1 MIDISQ
7 TTAPKSDQLNAD
19 SLISGPR
26 TITITRVSA
35 NEGGDQPINVF
46 FEGDDNKP
54 FRPCK
59 SMRRV
64 MMAIWGNDGATYSGK
79 SMTIWRDPNVTWGGM
94 AVGGIRISHMSHMDR
109 DTTLAITE
117 SKTKRK
123 PLVVKVLK
131 VAAPTTTPPPTTAP
145 DNAFNLAHDAASKG
159 TAAFTAWW
167 NSDVGKTCRDKVK
180 PDMDELKATAA
191 AADAATTDE
200 APM

>member
-7 TTAPKSDQLNAD
+7 TTAPKSDQLNSD
-19 SLISGPR
+19 DLIGGPR

-64 MMAIWGNDGATYSGK
+64 MMAIWGNDGATYAGK

-123 PLVVKVLK
+123 PLVVKVLR
-131 VAAPTTTPPPTTAP
+131 ATAPTTPPPSAAP
-145 DNAFNLAHDAASKG
+145 DNARDLARAAANG
-159 TAAFTAWW
+159 GRAAFATWW
-167 NSDVGKTCRDKVK
+167 NSDVGKTCRDAAQGIM
-180 PDMDELKATAA
+180 PDLQAAVA

>member
-19 SLISGPR
+19 DLIGGPR

-59 SMRRV
+59 GVRRV
-64 MMAIWGNDGATYSGK
+64 MMAVWGNDGSTYAGK
-79 SMTIWRDPNVTWGGM
+79 SMTIWRDPDVTWGGM

-109 DTTLAITE
+109 DTTLAVTE

-123 PLVVKVLK
+123 PLVVKMLRVE
-131 VAAPTTTPPPTTAP
+131 APTPAPTTAAP
-145 DNAFNLAHDAASKG
+145 ENAFELAHAAASKG
-159 TAAFTAWW
+159 TAAFKEWW
-167 NSDVGKTCRDKVK
+167 NSDVGKTCREAVK
-180 PDMDELKATAA
+180 PNMAEIKATAA

>member
-7 TTAPKSDQLNAD
+7 TTAPKSDQLNSD
-19 SLISGPR
+19 DLIGGPR

-59 SMRRV
+59 GMRRV
-64 MMAIWGNDGATYSGK
+64 MMAIWGNNGATYAGK
-79 SMTIWRDPNVTWGGM
+79 SMTIWRDPSVTWGGM

-123 PLVVKVLK
+123 PLVVRMLSV
-131 VAAPTTTPPPTTAP
+131 VAPTAPTETP
-145 DNAFNLAHDAASKG
+145 DAAYALARAAAANGK
-159 TAAFTAWW
+159 AAFTTWW
-167 NSDVGKTCRDKVK
+167 QSDEGRACRDAVK
-180 PDMDELKATAA
+180 PIMPELQAAVA
-191 AADAATTDE
+191 AADAPPAHGDDE
-200 APM
+200 CPM

>member
-7 TTAPKSDQLNAD
+7 TTAPKSDQLNSD
-19 SLISGPR
+19 DLIGGPR

-59 SMRRV
+59 GMRRV
-64 MMAIWGNDGATYSGK
+64 MMAIWGNNGATYAGK
-79 SMTIWRDPNVTWGGM
+79 SMTIWRDPSVTWGGM
-94 AVGGIRISHMSHMDR
+94 AVGGIRISHMSHMER

-123 PLVVKVLK
+123 PLVVRMLTV
-131 VAAPTTTPPPTTAP
+131 APTETP
-145 DNAFNLAHDAASKG
+145 DAAYALARAAAANGK
-159 TAAFTAWW
+159 AAFTTWW
-167 NSDVGKTCRDKVK
+167 QSDEGRACRQAVQ
-180 PDMDELKATAA
+180 PIMPELQAAVA
-191 AADAATTDE
+191 AADAMPDDE

>member
-7 TTAPKSDQLNAD
+7 TTAPKSDQLNSD
-19 SLISGPR
+19 DLIGGPR

-59 SMRRV
+59 GMRRV
-64 MMAIWGNDGATYSGK
+64 MIAIWGNNGATYAGK
-79 SMTIWRDPNVTWGGM
+79 SMTIWRDPSVTWGGM

-123 PLVVKVLK
+123 PLVVRVLT
-131 VAAPTTTPPPTTAP
+131 VATPAPTETP
-145 DNAFNLAHDAASKG
+145 DAAYALARAAASNGK
-159 TAAFTAWW
+159 AAFTTWW
-167 NSDVGKTCRDKVK
+167 NSDEGKMCRDAVK
-180 PDMDELKATAA
+180 PIMPELQAAVA
-191 AADAATTDE
+191 AADAVPAQGDDE
-200 APM
+200 CPM

>member
-7 TTAPKSDQLNAD
+7 TTAPKSDQLNSD
-19 SLISGPR
+19 DLIGGPR

-59 SMRRV
+59 GVRRV
-64 MMAIWGNDGATYSGK
+64 MMAVWGNDGSTYAGK
-79 SMTIWRDPNVTWGGM
+79 SMTIWRDPSVTWGGM

-123 PLVVKVLK
+123 PLVVKMLRVE
-131 VAAPTTTPPPTTAP
+131 APTPAPTTAAP
-145 DNAFNLAHDAASKG
+145 ENAFELAHAAASKG
-159 TAAFTAWW
+159 TAAFTEWW
-167 NSDVGKTCRDKVK
+167 NSDVGKTCREAVK
-180 PDMDELKATAA
+180 PNMAEIKATAA
-191 AADAATTDE
+191 AADAAQDDA

>member
-7 TTAPKSDQLNAD
+7 TTAPKSDQLNSD
-19 SLISGPR
+19 DLIGGPR

-59 SMRRV
+59 GMRRV
-64 MMAIWGNDGATYSGK
+64 MMAIWGNNGATYAGK
-79 SMTIWRDPNVTWGGM
+79 SMTIWRDPSVTWGGM

-123 PLVVKVLK
+123 PLVVRVLT
-131 VAAPTTTPPPTTAP
+131 VATPAPTETP
-145 DNAFNLAHDAASKG
+145 DAAYALARAAASNGK
-159 TAAFTAWW
+159 AAFTTWW
-167 NSDVGKTCRDKVK
+167 NSDEGKMCRDAVK
-180 PDMDELKATAA
+180 PIMPELQAAVA
-191 AADAATTDE
+191 AADAVPAQGDDE
-200 APM
+200 CPM

>member
-7 TTAPKSDQLNAD
+7 TTAPKSDQLNSD
-19 SLISGPR
+19 DLIGGPR

-59 SMRRV
+59 GMRRV
-64 MMAIWGNDGATYSGK
+64 MMAIWGNNGATYAGK
-79 SMTIWRDPNVTWGGM
+79 SMTIWRDPSVTWGGM
-94 AVGGIRISHMSHMDR
+94 AVGGIRISHMSHMER

-123 PLVVKVLK
+123 PLVVRMLTV
-131 VAAPTTTPPPTTAP
+131 APTETP
-145 DNAFNLAHDAASKG
+145 DAAYALARAAASNGK
-159 TAAFTAWW
+159 AAFTTWW
-167 NSDVGKTCRDKVK
+167 NSDEGKLCRDAVK
-180 PDMDELKATAA
+180 PIMPELQAAVA
-191 AADAATTDE
+191 AADAVPAQGDDE
-200 APM
+200 CPM

>member
-7 TTAPKSDQLNAD
+7 TTAPKSDQLNSD
-19 SLISGPR
+19 DLIGGPR

-59 SMRRV
+59 SVRRV
-64 MMAIWGNDGATYSGK
+64 MMAVWGNDGSTYAGK
-79 SMTIWRDPNVTWGGM
+79 SMTIWRDPTVTWGGM

-109 DTTLAITE
+109 DTTLAVTE

-123 PLVVKVLK
+123 PLVVKMLRVEAPK
-131 VAAPTTTPPPTTAP
+131 PAPPTAAPE
-145 DNAFNLAHDAASKG
+145 NAFELAHAAASKG
-159 TAAFTAWW
+159 TAAFTEWW
-167 NSDVGKTCRDKVK
+167 NSDVGKTCRAVVK
-180 PDMDELKATAA
+180 PNMAEIKATAA

>member
-7 TTAPKSDQLNAD
+7 TTAPKSDQLNSD
-19 SLISGPR
+19 DLIGGPR

-59 SMRRV
+59 SVRRV
-64 MMAIWGNDGATYSGK
+64 MMAVWGNDGSTYAGK
-79 SMTIWRDPNVTWGGM
+79 SMTIWRDPTVTWGGM

-109 DTTLAITE
+109 DTTLAVTE

-123 PLVVKVLK
+123 PLVVKMLRVE
-131 VAAPTTTPPPTTAP
+131 APTPAPTTAAP
-145 DNAFNLAHDAASKG
+145 ENAFELAHAAASKG
-159 TAAFTAWW
+159 TDAFKEWW
-167 NSDVGKTCRDKVK
+167 NSDVGKTCREAVK
-180 PDMDELKATAA
+180 PNMAEIKATAA

>member
-7 TTAPKSDQLNAD
+7 TTAPKSDQLNSD
-19 SLISGPR
+19 DLIGGPR

-59 SMRRV
+59 GMRRV
-64 MMAIWGNDGATYSGK
+64 MMAIWGNNGATYAGK
-79 SMTIWRDPNVTWGGM
+79 SMTIWRDPSVTWGGM

-123 PLVVKVLK
+123 PLVVRVLT
-131 VAAPTTTPPPTTAP
+131 VATPAPTETP
-145 DNAFNLAHDAASKG
+145 DAAYALARAAASNGK
-159 TAAFTAWW
+159 AAFTTWW
-167 NSDVGKTCRDKVK
+167 NSDEGKLCRDAVK
-180 PDMDELKATAA
+180 PIMPELQAAVA
-191 AADAATTDE
+191 AADAVPAQGDDE
-200 APM
+200 CPM

>member
-7 TTAPKSDQLNAD
+7 TTAPKSDQLNSD
-19 SLISGPR
+19 DLIGGPR

-59 SMRRV
+59 GMRRV
-64 MMAIWGNDGATYSGK
+64 MMAIWGNDGSTYAGK
-79 SMTIWRDPNVTWGGM
+79 SMTIWRDPDVTWGGM

-109 DTTLAITE
+109 DTTLAVTE

-123 PLVVKVLK
+123 PLVVKMLRVEAPK
-131 VAAPTTTPPPTTAP
+131 PAPTTAAP
-145 DNAFNLAHDAASKG
+145 ENAFELAHAAASKG
-159 TAAFTAWW
+159 TAAFTEWW
-167 NSDVGKTCRDKVK
+167 NSDVGKTCREAVK
-180 PDMDELKATAA
+180 PNMAEIKATAA

>member
-7 TTAPKSDQLNAD
+7 TTAPKSDQLNSD
-19 SLISGPR
+19 DLIGGPR

-64 MMAIWGNDGATYSGK
+64 MMAIWGNNGATYAGK
-79 SMTIWRDPNVTWGGM
+79 SMTIWRDPSVTWGGM
-94 AVGGIRISHMSHMDR
+94 AVGGIRISHMSHMER

-123 PLVVKVLK
+123 PLVVRMLTV
-131 VAAPTTTPPPTTAP
+131 APTETP
-145 DNAFNLAHDAASKG
+145 DAAYALARAAAANGK
-159 TAAFTAWW
+159 AAFTAWW
-167 NSDVGKTCRDKVK
+167 NSDEGKMCRDAVK
-180 PDMDELKATAA
+180 PIMPELQAAVA
-191 AADAATTDE
+191 AADAMPDDE